1 MSSTAPSTDLIATK
15 LDLLEALEEKLYAS
29 CRADLSMFAE
39 TIEVPGAPNEGD
51 PENPYARRLTLA
63 EHHRLIL
70 DAVQD
75 MMDGGEEIDGILINM
90 PPGSAKS
97 TFGSVVVPAWVLG
110 RRPGT
115 NVIAVTYGQELTYRF
130 ARRVRQ
136 ICRDPV
142 YERIMG
148 TTIVEG
154 NTAVEQWSLTNGSDY
169 KASAVGAAI
178 TGMRADLVVIDDPVK
193 DRESADSELIRDK
206 TWAAYID
213 NISTRLKPGG
223 KIMMILTRWHE
234 NDLAGRLLGEK
245 WKGQSGLWR
254 TTDGRLFRIINLP
267 MVAEHADDPLGRAPG
282 EQLWKEW
289 FLPSEVARLK
299 KMAEGGGTAART
311 WSSLYQQRPAPD
323 EGAILARHYWR
334 KWEKSSV
341 PECDHVFLCYDTAF
355 EEDESADFSAMTAWG
370 IFPNTSR
377 KPGRSGPME
386 YTHNHVI
393 LLGAWQE
400 RVSAA
405 DLLDK
410 VTMHAKLFR
419 PDRILVE
426 KRASGIQLIQ
436 EMQRLRLPVKAWL
449 PPGKPGAKGKVP
461 RAHAVAAMLEQGS
474 VHYYPGPRT
483 DLVLDQCSAFP
494 FGTNDDLVD
503 TVTMAL
509 SYFRR
514 SGMFETADE
523 ELDEDELHSA
533 IKKGF
538 ENSRFKRSLYSG
550 RPDSNRYEDED
561 DGLTR
566 NMTME
571 TRRRLYGG

>member
-1 MSSTAPSTDLIATK
+1 MSTTTAPDTEELALK
-15 LDLLEALEEKLYAS
+15 LELLDALEERFYAEGRHS
-29 CRADLSMFAE
+29 LRDFA
-39 TIEVPGAPNEGD
+39 TMVEVPGAPSMAD
-51 PENPYARRLTLA
+51 PDDPYAPRLELA
-63 EHHRLIL
+63 AHHMLIL

-75 MMDGGEEIDGILINM
+75 MLDGKEEVDGILINM

-97 TFGSVVVPAWVLG
+97 TFGSVVVPAWALG
-110 RRPGT
+110 RKPGT

-130 ARRVRQ
+130 ARRVRS
-136 ICRDPV
+136 ICTSEA
-142 YERIMG
+142 YEKIMG
-148 TTIVEG
+148 ATVQAG

-178 TGMRADLVVIDDPVK
+178 TGMRADLIVIDDPVK
-193 DRESADSELIRDK
+193 DRESADSELIREK

-213 NISTRLKPGG
+213 NITTRLKPGG
-223 KIMMILTRWHE
+223 KLMMILTRWHE

-254 TTDGRLFRIINLP
+254 MTDGRLFRIINLP
-267 MVAEHADDPLGRAPG
+267 MVAEHKDDPLGREIG
-282 EQLWKEW
+282 EQLWKDW
-289 FLPSEVARLK
+289 FRPEEVARLQT
-299 KMAEGGGTAART
+299 MAKGGGTAART

-334 KWEKSSV
+334 RWEKSSV
-341 PECDHVFLCYDTAF
+341 PECSHVFLCYDTAF
-355 EEDESADFSAMTAWG
+355 EEDEESDFSAMTAWG
-370 IFPNTSR
+370 IFSHNSI

-386 YTHNHVI
+386 YNHNHVI

-410 VTMHAKLFR
+410 VEMHYKLFR

-426 KRASGIQLIQ
+426 KRASGIQLVQ
-436 EMQRLRLPVKAWL
+436 ELQRLRLPVKAWL

-474 VHYYPGPRT
+474 VHYFPGPRT
-483 DLVLDQCSAFP
+483 DMVLDQCSAFP
-494 FGTNDDLVD
+494 YGTNDDLVD

-514 SGMFETADE
+514 SGMFETADD
-523 ELDEDELHSA
+523 ELHEDELQDAMVAALDQKRH
-533 IKKGF
+533 
-538 ENSRFKRSLYSG
+538 KRSLYAG
-550 RPDSNRYEDED
+550 RVDAGRYDDDEP
-561 DGLTR
+561 LIR
-566 NMTME
+566 NMTTT